1 MPTRCC
7 VPGCSVS
14 GGHKF
19 PSNPELCLKWRV
31 ALKRSDP
38 TKGLW
43 KPGKHDIVCH
53 QHFTVNDYK
62 ETLLGDR
69 SRLKVDA
76 VPSVFSFR
84 PKINIVSPRALRM
97 QSRKAMSVDTALN
110 QGVQQEVEIESTSN
124 STDIS
129 LPSEPDVHVPKDMQI
144 QCELLGRY
152 SIERFMDNPKA
163 VSFYTGFKSY
173 EHFMFLFHA
182 LGPAAYELKYKCSTL
197 HPSDQLFITLIK
209 LRCAKEDVELSL
221 LFDLSV
227 STIARIFNTWINF
240 LYFQLNELNIWPS
253 RDIVDKHMPVD
264 FHRKFPRTRVILDA
278 TEIPIQKSQ
287 DVNIQS
293 VTWSSYK
300 HKNTVKTMVGCTPR
314 GAISY
319 ISDCYGGSTSDRQII
334 EDSSL
339 LDNTRFESGDSIMA
353 DRGIMVQDL
362 FANND
367 VYVNTPTML
376 KGKSQLEPE
385 EIVRDRRVASKRI
398 HIERVIG
405 LAKRFKILKSEL
417 PNTKLSLNNRIV
429 FVCFALTNFKNAIV
443 DKFA

>member
-1 MPTRCC
+1 MGVT
-7 VPGCSVS
+7 
-14 GGHKF
+14 
-19 PSNPELCLKWRV
+19 N
-31 ALKRSDP
+31 
-38 TKGLW
+38 
-43 KPGKHDIVCH
+43 VC
-53 QHFTVNDYK
+53 NK
-62 ETLLGDR
+62 CDR
-69 SRLKVDA
+69 SRLKIDA

-84 PKINIVSPRALRM
+84 PDINIVSPRALRM
-97 QSRKAMSVDTALN
+97 QSRKATRVDKSTALD
-110 QGVQQEVEIESTSN
+110 QGIQQEVEVESTHN
-124 STDIS
+124 STTIS
-129 LPSEPDVHVPKDMQI
+129 IDSEPDVPKDMEI

-152 SIERFMDNPKA
+152 SIENFRDNPEA
-163 VSFYTGFKSY
+163 VSFYTGFRFY

-182 LGPAAYELKYKCSTL
+182 LGPAAYELKYKCSSL

-209 LRCAKEDVELSL
+209 LRCVQEDLELSL
-221 LFDLSV
+221 LFNLSV

-240 LYFQLNELNIWPS
+240 LYFQLKELNIWPS

-264 FHRKFPRTRVILDA
+264 FQRKFPSTRVILDA

-293 VTWSSYK
+293 VTWSFYK
-300 HKNTVKTMVGCTPR
+300 HKNTVKTMVGCTSR

-398 HIERVIG
+398 HIEHVTG
-405 LAKRFKILKSEL
+405 LAKRFKFLKSEL
-417 PNTKLSLNNRIV
+417 PNTKLLLTNRIV
-429 FVCFALTNFKNAIV
+429 FVCFALTNFKNEIV